1 MTGRQVG
8 RVAFTAV
15 VVLSLVV
22 LFTPASGVPTDVAV
36 SDKLI
41 HFLLFAALALTGRWA
56 GLPAAYVLVGL
67 VAYAGVSEVL
77 QSTLPIQRDGDV
89 RDALADS
96 AGVLTGLAVALVLR
110 RGSTVRDETVV
121 N

>member
-8 RVAFTAV
+8 RAAFATV

-22 LFTPASGVPTDVAV
+22 LFTPGSGVPTDVPV

-41 HFLLFAALALTGRWA
+41 HFLLFAALALSGRWA
-56 GLPAAYVLVGL
+56 GLRVVPLLIGL
-67 VAYAGVSEVL
+67 VAYAGSSEVL
-77 QSTLPIQRDGDV
+77 QSILPIQRDGDV

-96 AGVLTGLAVALVLR
+96 AGVLTGLLVVFLSR
-110 RGSTVRDETVV
+110 RAG
-121 N
+121 